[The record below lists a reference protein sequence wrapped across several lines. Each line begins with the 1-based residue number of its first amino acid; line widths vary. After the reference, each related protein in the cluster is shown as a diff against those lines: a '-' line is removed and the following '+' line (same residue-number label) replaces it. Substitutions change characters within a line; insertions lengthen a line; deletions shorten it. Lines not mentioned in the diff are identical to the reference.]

1 MFVLLI
7 EKQENKLY
15 IIRITERLF
24 ERKIQFIRNNF
35 NPSAI

>member
-24 ERKIQFIRNNF
+24 ERKIQFIRNNL